1 MNRRPFPAVEGAPL
15 LVAHDLRTSFAT
27 PRGVLHAVDGLSLAV
42 DRGRTLGIV
51 GESGSGKTV
60 LGRSLMNLISARNSS
75 QTGSVRYRGV
85 ELQGRSVREMVHV
98 WGVEVSMVFQ
108 DPMTSLNPTLKIG
121 EQLRESLWYHL
132 GMRRRELHETALALL
147 RSVDIPDAAHRLGAY
162 PHEMSGGMRQRVTIA
177 IALAC
182 GPRLLIADEPTTA
195 LDVTVQR
202 QILDLLQ
209 REQRDRAMG
218 MILIT
223 HDLGVVAGR
232 TQDIAVMYAGRIV
245 ERASTRQ
252 LFRQPRHPYT
262 EGLLRSIPRLRN
274 PPHARLQV
282 VPGQPP
288 DLVGLGPGCAFAPRC
303 RHAQERCVSERP
315 TVVAP
320 GIEHVYA
327 CFFPI
332 GSAEGTAALERNI
345 AAGVNAAGTPLS
357 DVSAAVVVG

>member
-1 MNRRPFPAVEGAPL
+1 M
-15 LVAHDLRTSFAT
+15 
-27 PRGVLHAVDGLSLAV
+27 
-42 DRGRTLGIV
+42 
-51 GESGSGKTV
+51 
-60 LGRSLMNLISARNSS
+60 
-75 QTGSVRYRGV
+75 
-85 ELQGRSVREMVHV
+85 
-98 WGVEVSMVFQ
+98 
-108 DPMTSLNPTLKIG
+108 
-121 EQLRESLWYHL
+121 
-132 GMRRRELHETALALL
+132 
-147 RSVDIPDAAHRLGAY
+147 
-162 PHEMSGGMRQRVTIA
+162 
-177 IALAC
+177 
-182 GPRLLIADEPTTA
+182 IADEPTTA

-262 EGLLRSIPRLRN
+262 EGLMRSIPRLGN

-288 DLVGLGPGCAFAPRC
+288 DLVGLGAGCAFAPRC
-303 RHAQERCVSERP
+303 RHAQDRCLTERP
-315 TVVAP
+315 TLVAC
-320 GIEHVYA
+320 GIEHEYA

-332 GSAEGTAALERNI
+332 GSTEGTAALERNI
-345 AAGVNAAGTPLS
+345 IAGVNAAGAPLS
-357 DVSAAVVVG
+357 DISAPMMVG

>member
-1 MNRRPFPAVEGAPL
+1 VQGAPL
-15 LVAHDLRTSFAT
+15 LAAHDLHTSFNT
-27 PRGVLHAVDGLSLAV
+27 PHGVLHAVNGLSLTV
-42 DRGRTLGIV
+42 EGGRTLGIV

-60 LGRSLMNLISARNSS
+60 LGRSLMNLVNARNASHS
-75 QTGSVRYRGV
+75 GSVLYRGV
-85 ELQGRSVREMVHV
+85 EMQGRSVRKMVHV
-98 WGVEVSMVFQ
+98 WGVEMSMIFQ

-132 GMRRRELHETALALL
+132 GLRRNDLHETSLFLL
-147 RSVDIPDAAHRLGAY
+147 NSVGIPDAASRLRAY
-162 PHEMSGGMRQRVTIA
+162 PHELSGGMRQRVTIA

-182 GPRLLIADEPTTA
+182 SPRLLIADEPTTA

-232 TQDIAVMYAGRIV
+232 TQEIAVMYAGRIV

-252 LFRQPRHPYT
+252 LFREPRHPYT
-262 EGLLRSIPRLRN
+262 QGLLQSIPRLRN
-274 PPHARLQV
+274 RAHARLQV

-288 DLVGLGPGCAFAPRC
+288 DLAALGPGCAFAARC
-303 RHAQERCVSERP
+303 RHSQARCLGERP
-315 TVVAP
+315 ALAAAGV
-320 GIEHVYA
+320 EHEYA

-332 GSAEGTAALERNI
+332 GSPEGSAALARNV
-345 AAGVNAAGTPLS
+345 AAGVNATGTPLAGS
-357 DVSAAVVVG
+357 SNAAAS